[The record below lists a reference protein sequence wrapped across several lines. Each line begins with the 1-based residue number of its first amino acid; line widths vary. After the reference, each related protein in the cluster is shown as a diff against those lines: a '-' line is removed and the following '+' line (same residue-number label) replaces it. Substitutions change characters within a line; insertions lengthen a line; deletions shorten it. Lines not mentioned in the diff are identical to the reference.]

1 MSSSSQFL
9 AQLFGFL
16 ILMAIL
22 WKFAWKHLVNFF
34 QNRREEIRRTIEESE
49 RDSREAK
56 AEMENYSRQLGNFD
70 QQAKDRLDTA
80 EKEARTANETLVTEA
95 REQARQETD
104 RAKREVIRER
114 DKAVLELRLHSID
127 LTLRVAEQLI
137 DRAMDDAMH
146 KTMVQNYLNALEG
159 SVQK

>member
-9 AQLFGFL
+9 AQVFGFL

-56 AEMENYSRQLGNFD
+56 AEMENYSRQLGDFD
-70 QQAKDRLDTA
+70 QQAKDRLDAA
-80 EKEARTANETLVTEA
+80 EKEARTANETLITEA
-95 REQARQETD
+95 REQARQEAD

-127 LTLRVAEQLI
+127 LTLRVAEQLV
-137 DRAMDDAMH
+137 DRAMDDKMH

-159 SVQK
+159 TVQK

>member
-1 MSSSSQFL
+1 MSPSSQFL

-16 ILMAIL
+16 ILVAIL

-34 QNRREEIRRTIEESE
+34 RNRREEIQRTIEESE
-49 RDSREAK
+49 RDSRDAK
-56 AEMENYSRQLGNFD
+56 AEMENYSRQLDDID
-70 QQAKDRLDTA
+70 QQAKDRLDAA
-80 EKEARTANETLVTEA
+80 EKEARAANETLVTEA
-95 REQARQETD
+95 REQARQEAD

-114 DKAVLELRLHSID
+114 DKALLELRLHSID

-159 SVQK
+159 SV

>member
-9 AQLFGFL
+9 AQVFGFL

-49 RDSREAK
+49 RDSLEAK
-56 AEMENYSRQLGNFD
+56 AEMENYSRQLGDFD
-70 QQAKDRLDTA
+70 QQAKDRLDAA
-80 EKEARTANETLVTEA
+80 EKEARTANETLITEA

-127 LTLRVAEQLI
+127 LTLRVAEQLV
-137 DRAMDDAMH
+137 DRAMDDKMH

-159 SVQK
+159 TVQK

>member
-16 ILMAIL
+16 ILVAIL
-22 WKFAWKHLVNFF
+22 WKFAWKHIVSFF
-34 QNRREEIRRTIEESE
+34 RNRREEIQKTMEDSE

-56 AEMENYSRQLGNFD
+56 AEMEKYSRQLGDFD
-70 QQAKDRLDTA
+70 QQAKDRLDAA

-95 REQARQETD
+95 RDQARQEAD

-127 LTLRVAEQLI
+127 LTLRVAEQLV
-137 DRAMDDAMH
+137 DRAMDDATH
-146 KTMVQNYLNALEG
+146 KTMVKNYLNALEG
-159 SVQK
+159 TVQK

>member
-16 ILMAIL
+16 ILVAIL

-56 AEMENYSRQLGNFD
+56 AEMENYSRQLGDFD
-70 QQAKDRLDTA
+70 QQAKDRLDVA
-80 EKEARTANETLVTEA
+80 EKEARTANETLIMEA
-95 REQARQETD
+95 RDQARQEAD

-127 LTLRVAEQLI
+127 LTLRVAEQLV
-137 DRAMDDAMH
+137 DRAMDDKMH
-146 KTMVQNYLNALEG
+146 KTMVQTYLNALEG
-159 SVQK
+159 TVQK